1 MAGRRKLVQTQWL
14 WGTIVQVGYGSEVAY
29 VPYSVQGSGF
39 LLTWRETKPKKKT
52 GREKKKP
59 TNNSFFT
66 VSLQRNILR
75 L

>member
-14 WGTIVQVGYGSEVAY
+14 WETVVQVGYGSEVAY

-39 LLTWRETKPKKKT
+39 LLTRRETKPKKKT

-59 TNNSFFT
+59 HE
-66 VSLQRNILR
+66 
-75 L
+75 

>member
-39 LLTWRETKPKKKT
+39 LLTRRETKPKKKT
-52 GREKKKP
+52 GREKKKKSP
-59 TNNSFFT
+59 RITL
-66 VSLQRNILR
+66 SLQFPYKGIF
-75 L
+75 

>member
-39 LLTWRETKPKKKT
+39 LLTRRETKPKKKT
-52 GREKKKP
+52 GREKKKSP
-59 TNNSFFT
+59 RITL
-66 VSLQRNILR
+66 SLQFPYKGIF
-75 L
+75 